1 MSVKARDVSEIAK
14 ALGSLGGK
22 RRAKVLTPEQRKEIA
37 RKAAAASARVRSN
50 KAAAK
55 KKGKER

>member
-1 MSVKARDVSEIAK
+1 
-14 ALGSLGGK
+14 LGGK

-55 KKGKER
+55 KKGKGR

>member
-1 MSVKARDVSEIAK
+1 VKAREVSAIAK

-22 RRAKVLTPEQRKEIA
+22 RRAKVLTAKQRREIA

-55 KKGKER
+55 KKGKGR

>member
-1 MSVKARDVSEIAK
+1 VKARDVSAIAK

-22 RRAKVLTPEQRKEIA
+22 RRAKVLTPEQRREIA

-55 KKGKER
+55 KKGKGR

>member
-1 MSVKARDVSEIAK
+1 VKARDVSAIAT

-22 RRAKVLTPEQRKEIA
+22 RRAKVLTPEQRREIA

-55 KKGKER
+55 KKGKGR